1 MKKTLIYLATAALL
15 AGCRSRSETLK
26 RERQQYDVVQEGQT
40 SGVTATINAPEEAP
54 PSPAGLT
61 GTNADTTSTNLDPPP
76 VTSTIPPN
84 TDTAPPPPPST
95 DTQPP
100 PATTTT

>member
-1 MKKTLIYLATAALL
+1 MKKTVIYLATAALL

-26 RERQQYDVVQEGQT
+26 REQQQYDVVQEGQT
-40 SGVTATINAPEEAP
+40 SGVTATINAPGEAP
-54 PSPAGLT
+54 PSPAGMT
-61 GTNADTTSTNLDPPP
+61 AP
-76 VTSTIPPN
+76 VTSTIPP
-84 TDTAPPPPPST
+84 DT